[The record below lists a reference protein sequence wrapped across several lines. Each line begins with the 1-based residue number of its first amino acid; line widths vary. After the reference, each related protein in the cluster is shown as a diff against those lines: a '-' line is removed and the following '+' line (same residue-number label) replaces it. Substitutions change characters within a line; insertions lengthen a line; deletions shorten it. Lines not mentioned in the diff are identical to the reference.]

1 MLVQA
6 IEALIGRW
14 KQNTAPFEWTKHEVH
29 QHSNSG
35 HCLKKTTI
43 FSVFI
48 LPLDDNSLKRSY
60 VMKRRCSL
68 QTGAVAQ
75 KLARLLV
82 FLSFVCS
89 AADVAFADGTGTL
102 ESFTGPL
109 RNGLNLIMVFGFIA
123 GCVMVMTGFLN
134 AKRDESWK
142 MTVIYGIGVAGAVAL
157 MKALFA
163 MFGGTASNAVTG
175 F

>member
-1 MLVQA
+1 
-6 IEALIGRW
+6 
-14 KQNTAPFEWTKHEVH
+14 
-29 QHSNSG
+29 
-35 HCLKKTTI
+35 
-43 FSVFI
+43 
-48 LPLDDNSLKRSY
+48 
-60 VMKRRCSL
+60 MKRRCSF
-68 QTGAVAQ
+68 QRSRGPD
-75 KLARLLV
+75 KLARVVVVLL
-82 FLSFVCS
+82 FVCFGV
-89 AADVAFADGTGTL
+89 ADVAFADGTGSL

-163 MFGGTASNAVTG
+163 MFGGTAGNAVTG

>member
-1 MLVQA
+1 
-6 IEALIGRW
+6 
-14 KQNTAPFEWTKHEVH
+14 
-29 QHSNSG
+29 
-35 HCLKKTTI
+35 
-43 FSVFI
+43 
-48 LPLDDNSLKRSY
+48 
-60 VMKRRCSL
+60 MKRRCSFKTNL
-68 QTGAVAQ
+68 VSR
-75 KLARLLV
+75 RLGRTLV
-82 FLSFVCS
+82 VLSFVCLGIN
-89 AADVAFADGTGTL
+89 AAFADGTGSL